1 MKKKD
6 QSQEEFERIER
17 YLTGIMDEGERSDFE
32 AALKADDNLSR
43 QVEEARVLFQAVEE
57 QSLRNKLED
66 FHEELSSGQP
76 QLKSNKSIEKSSF
89 NIKYLAIAAS
99 LALLMGFG
107 YWLLFG
113 QMSADEK
120 LFAQYFKPDPGLIT
134 PMSTTSDYEF
144 YRGMVD
150 YKQGNY
156 DMAIARWNTLIE
168 QNPENDTLN
177 YFLGI
182 SYLAQDENEKAIAY
196 LSKAVKSP
204 NSIFINESWYYL
216 GMAQLKEGNTGDAIL
231 SLRKSGLENSKL
243 VLQEIVQT
251 GKKHKAPVGN

>member
-6 QSQEEFERIER
+6 QTQEEFERIER
-17 YLTGIMDEGERSDFE
+17 YLTRKMDEGEKLNFE
-32 AALKADDNLSR
+32 AAVKTDDNLSR
-43 QVEEARVLFQAVEE
+43 QVEEVRVLFQAVEE

-66 FHEELSSGQP
+66 FHEELSSGHP
-76 QLKSNKSIEKSSF
+76 QLKSKESIEKSSF

-177 YFLGI
+177 YFLGV
-182 SYLAQDENEKAIAY
+182 SYLAQDENEKALAY
-196 LSKAVKSP
+196 LAKAVTYP
-204 NSIFINESWYYL
+204 NSIFVNESWYYL
-216 GMAQLKEGNTGDAIL
+216 GLINLKEGKTKDAI
-231 SLRKSGLENSKL
+231 SSFKKSEIENSKL
-243 VLQEIVQT
+243 ILQEIVQT